1 MFKRSAARALT
12 SPFAVF
18 VSWTID
24 LAVLLRALRRQRR
37 WGRSGGGPGGRSSGG

>member
-1 MFKRSAARALT
+1 MLKRFAARVIT

-24 LAVLLRALRRQRR
+24 LALLVRELRRQRR
-37 WGRSGGGPGGRSSGG
+37 RSVSGF